1 MLRFIKSP
9 LGLILAAGILALAA
23 SPEARKKARNLAVKG
38 TASILGLFDRV
49 RDSTSE
55 AQDQLASLVKEALS
69 EQSLTTE
76 PDTNQ
81 PES

>member
-1 MLRFIKSP
+1 MLRFFKSP
-9 LGLILAAGILALAA
+9 FGLILTAAILALAA
-23 SPEARKKARNLAVKG
+23 SPEARKKARSLAVKG

-55 AQDQLASLVKEALS
+55 VQEQLASLVKEARS
-69 EQSLTTE
+69 EQSLTEE
-76 PDTNQ
+76 PEIN